1 MEHPIAARQQA
12 QADALFFSIGEG
24 AIATDEKGNVSRIN
38 KAAREILEIREDD
51 VLGQWFPGA
60 VVAVDEEGN
69 PVQPI
74 DRSITRAVVEGASVS
89 ERTYYRTTS
98 GRIVPVFVTVSPIL
112 LSGRPVGAIEVFR
125 DISAELEI
133 DRLKSD
139 FISIASHQLRTP
151 ATAVKNFIGL
161 LREGYVGEL
170 TDEQLFIVEQAYMSN
185 ETQLDIVNNL
195 LYAARADSTSVR
207 LKLEP
212 HDLVTII
219 KESLD
224 EQHSYIKERNQTLNV
239 ELPKQAKMVLDKHF
253 IRMLV
258 ENLIS
263 NASKYTP
270 DNGTI
275 GIGLTATPQK
285 VELRITDSGVG
296 ISKDDQTKLF
306 QRFSRIENELSTIRG
321 GSGIGLYLVKRIVT
335 LHSGDIRVV
344 SRVGKGSSFIVT
356 LPREQ

>member
-1 MEHPIAARQQA
+1 MEHATAARQQA

-38 KAAREILEIREDD
+38 KAALEILEISEED
-51 VLGQWFPGA
+51 VLGRWFPGA

-89 ERTYYRTTS
+89 ERTYYRTAS

-125 DISAELEI
+125 DISTELEI

-170 TDEQLFIVEQAYMSN
+170 TDEQLFVVEQAYISN

-195 LYAARADSTSVR
+195 LYAARTDSTSVR
-207 LKLEP
+207 LKLES

-224 EQHSYIKERNQTLNV
+224 EQLGYIKERNQILTV
-239 ELPKQAKMVLDKHF
+239 KLPKQAKMVLDQHF

-275 GIGLTATPQK
+275 GVKLTATTQT
-285 VELRITDSGVG
+285 VELRVTDSGVG
-296 ISKDDQTKLF
+296 ISKNDLTKLF

-335 LHSGDIRVV
+335 LHNGDVQVI
-344 SRVGKGSSFIVT
+344 SKVGKGSNFIVT

>member
-1 MEHPIAARQQA
+1 MEHAIAARQQA

-24 AIATDEKGNVSRIN
+24 AIATDEKGNISRIN
-38 KAAREILEIREDD
+38 KAAREILEIKEED
-51 VLGQWFPGA
+51 VLGKWFPGA

-69 PVQPI
+69 PIEPM
-74 DRSITRAVVEGASVS
+74 DRSITRAVVDGKSVS
-89 ERTYYRTTS
+89 ERTYYRTYS

-125 DISAELEI
+125 DISTELEI

-170 TDEQLFIVEQAYMSN
+170 TDEQLFIIEQAYMSN
-185 ETQLDIVNNL
+185 ETQLEIVNNL
-195 LYAARADSTSVR
+195 LYAARADSTSVK
-207 LKLEP
+207 LKLET
-212 HDLVTII
+212 HDLVGII
-219 KESLD
+219 KESVA
-224 EQHSYIKERNQTLNV
+224 EQQASIKERDQTISV
-239 ELPKQAKMVLDKHF
+239 KLPKQAKMVLDRHF

-258 ENLIS
+258 ENLLS

-270 DNGTI
+270 DKGTI
-275 GIGLTATPQK
+275 NLELTTTAQTVK
-285 VELRITDSGVG
+285 LNITDSGVG
-296 ISKDDQTKLF
+296 ISKDDQKRLF

-335 LHSGDIRVV
+335 LHNGDIRVT
-344 SRVGKGSSFIVT
+344 SKIGKGSSFVVT